1 MTLMIKSG
9 VDTTEALEYVQDVI
23 MSKKI
28 NGKFNHKEYLTI
40 QAKVKYN
47 EDLFDFEWDEN
58 GMCLK
63 ATDQRG
69 NPKKPDE
76 SDNLVKAI

>member
-1 MTLMIKSG
+1 
-9 VDTTEALEYVQDVI
+9 
-23 MSKKI
+23 MSEVPNKI
-28 NGKFNHKEYLTI
+28 LG
-40 QAKVKYN
+40 KVKYN
-47 EDLFDFEWDEN
+47 EDLFEFEWDEN
-58 GMCLK
+58 GICLK